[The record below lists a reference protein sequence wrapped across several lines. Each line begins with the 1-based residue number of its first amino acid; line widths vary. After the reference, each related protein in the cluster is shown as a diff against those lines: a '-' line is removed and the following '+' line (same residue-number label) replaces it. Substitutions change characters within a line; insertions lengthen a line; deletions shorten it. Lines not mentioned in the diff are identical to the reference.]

1 MRIFIIL
8 IAILINLVVA
18 SEASAAEQIARNL
31 TSAKESELGRIS
43 QILATKP
50 SEQSAFLA
58 QENKPNGTQNQT
70 DANLAGQ
77 TQGHDAMQNETQ
89 ILTAASAAHK
99 NFKDATNEKLP
110 PNSTLQN
117 VALNKRLAQMPQ
129 DESTAQT
136 ARILAAD
143 SNAKAEFELQ
153 DGKQTSVQN
162 TTKNDQET
170 SNLTSYKSA
179 AISRI
184 AQNPAAKIDERHKQI
199 LAANSSKQAEKN
211 LARYDEKAERNLA
224 SEQNSQVTPSTAT
237 TTEYLARAPANSAIN
252 SVAEPTEPTTKDE
265 AKRLYEAAVKLEHE
279 GDKTRA
285 LQLYK
290 LAAKKA
296 IFTDED
302 GETAAM
308 ERSVIAPSD
317 SVADAPVEERKIAVK
332 ERAGAKFE
340 SGEAYDVDEI
350 LGLKMHHLNYL
361 LPATYTLN
369 RFEDRRRFETAFQI
383 SLQKPLF
390 YDVFDMNETI
400 SAGYSQSS
408 WWQTAK
414 ASTPFR
420 ETNYRPEI
428 FVTFPTRFE
437 AISSLDYLRAGL
449 LHESNG
455 QGGEK
460 SRSWNRVYLEAKFY
474 AGSLVVIPRAWARIP
489 EKSADD
495 DNPDIEK
502 YLGNMD
508 VNFALPYRGHIFTA
522 MVRNNLHFDKTNRGA
537 GELGW
542 LFPFGK
548 SGVYGYV
555 KYFTGY
561 GESLIDYNRH
571 TDKIG
576 IGFAILK

>member
-43 QILATKP
+43 QNLATKP

-70 DANLAGQ
+70 DASLARQ
-77 TQGHDAMQNETQ
+77 TQGHGAMQNETQ
-89 ILTAASAAHK
+89 ISTAASAAHK
-99 NFKDATNEKLP
+99 NFKDATDEKLP
-110 PNSTLQN
+110 PNSTLQK

-162 TTKNDQET
+162 TTKNDQKT

-184 AQNPAAKIDERHKQI
+184 AQNSAAKID
-199 LAANSSKQAEKN
+199 
-211 LARYDEKAERNLA
+211 ERNLA
-224 SEQNSQVTPSTAT
+224 SEQNSQVTPSTTT

-252 SVAEPTEPTTKDE
+252 SVAEPTEPTVKDE

-361 LPATYTLN
+361 LPATYALN

-474 AGSLVVIPRAWARIP
+474 AGSLVVIPRVWARIP

-502 YLGNMD
+502 YLGNID

-571 TDKIG
+571 TDKVG

>member
-8 IAILINLVVA
+8 IAILINLVAA
-18 SEASAAEQIARNL
+18 SKASAAEQIARNL

-50 SEQSAFLA
+50 GEQSAFLA

-70 DANLAGQ
+70 DASLARQ
-77 TQGHDAMQNETQ
+77 TQGHGAMQNETQ
-89 ILTAASAAHK
+89 ILTAASTAHK

-110 PNSTLQN
+110 PNSTLQK

-162 TTKNDQET
+162 ATKNDQKT

-179 AISRI
+179 AIGRI
-184 AQNPAAKIDERHKQI
+184 AQNSAAKIDERHKQI

-224 SEQNSQVTPSTAT
+224 REQNSQVTPSAAT

-252 SVAEPTEPTTKDE
+252 SVAEPTEPTVKDE

-502 YLGNMD
+502 YLGNID

-522 MVRNNLHFDKTNRGA
+522 MVRNNLHFEKPTAARA
-537 GELGW
+537 SLGGCFR
-542 LFPFGK
+542 LARAA
-548 SGVYGYV
+548 S
-555 KYFTGY
+555 TA
-561 GESLIDYNRH
+561 
-571 TDKIG
+571 T
-576 IGFAILK
+576 

>member
-8 IAILINLVVA
+8 IAILINLVAA
-18 SEASAAEQIARNL
+18 SEASAAEQIAQNL
-31 TSAKESELGRIS
+31 TSAKESELDRIS

-50 SEQSAFLA
+50 SEQSAFLE
-58 QENKPNGTQNQT
+58 QENRPNGTQNQT
-70 DANLAGQ
+70 DASLARQ

-129 DESTAQT
+129 DENAAQT
-136 ARILAAD
+136 ARILTAD

-162 TTKNDQET
+162 ATKNDQKT

-184 AQNPAAKIDERHKQI
+184 AQNSAAKID
-199 LAANSSKQAEKN
+199 
-211 LARYDEKAERNLA
+211 ERNLA

-252 SVAEPTEPTTKDE
+252 SVAEPTEPTVKDE

-502 YLGNMD
+502 YLGNID

>member
-1 MRIFIIL
+1 MKKIIVL
-8 IAILINLVVA
+8 LAILLNLA
-18 SEASAAEQIARNL
+18 
-31 TSAKESELGRIS
+31 
-43 QILATKP
+43 LAT
-50 SEQSAFLA
+50 
-58 QENKPNGTQNQT
+58 QT
-70 DANLAGQ
+70 ETAKQNLA
-77 TQGHDAMQNETQ
+77 
-89 ILTAASAAHK
+89 
-99 NFKDATNEKLP
+99 
-110 PNSTLQN
+110 
-117 VALNKRLAQMPQ
+117 PQ
-129 DESTAQT
+129 SE
-136 ARILAAD
+136 
-143 SNAKAEFELQ
+143 
-153 DGKQTSVQN
+153 
-162 TTKNDQET
+162 
-170 SNLTSYKSA
+170 
-179 AISRI
+179 
-184 AQNPAAKIDERHKQI
+184 NPAE
-199 LAANSSKQAEKN
+199 N
-211 LARYDEKAERNLA
+211 L
-224 SEQNSQVTPSTAT
+224 
-237 TTEYLARAPANSAIN
+237 
-252 SVAEPTEPTTKDE
+252 TEPTAKDE
-265 AKRLYEAAVKLEHE
+265 AKRLYEAAAKLEYE

-317 SVADAPVEERKIAVK
+317 SVADAPVEEQKITSK
-332 ERAGAKFE
+332 ERPKAKFE

-361 LPATYTLN
+361 LPATYAFN
-369 RFEDRRRFETAFQI
+369 DVEGRRRFETAFQI

-414 ASTPFR
+414 SSTPFR

-428 FVTFPTRFE
+428 FVTVPMRFE
-437 AISSLDYLRAGL
+437 ALPSLDYLRAGL

-460 SRSWNRVYLEAKFY
+460 SRSWNRVYLEAKLY

-489 EKSADD
+489 ESKGSD

-502 YLGNMD
+502 YIGNMD
-508 VNFALPYRGHIFTA
+508 INFALPYRGHIFTA

-571 TDKIG
+571 TDKVG

>member
-70 DANLAGQ
+70 DASLARQ
-77 TQGHDAMQNETQ
+77 TQGHGAMQNETQ

-117 VALNKRLAQMPQ
+117 VALSKRLAQMPQ
-129 DESTAQT
+129 DEGAVQT

-162 TTKNDQET
+162 ATKNDQET

-184 AQNPAAKIDERHKQI
+184 AQNSAAKID
-199 LAANSSKQAEKN
+199 
-211 LARYDEKAERNLA
+211 ERNLA
-224 SEQNSQVTPSTAT
+224 SEQNSQVTPSAAT

-252 SVAEPTEPTTKDE
+252 SVAEPTEPTVKDE

-502 YLGNMD
+502 YLGNID